1 MAVRWHKRYLPR
13 GLYGQAALI
22 VLGPALAF
30 LLVFSVV
37 LAQRHFE
44 AVTEQLSDA
53 MALELAHV
61 RSVVN
66 ASADRAE
73 GLDRVAALAQALEIR
88 LAFTE
93 PPAGGYGPARRNLND
108 ISGLTI
114 ISRLP
119 EALPGVRFIDLAGD
133 TQSVKVVMSTDHGD
147 LAAQFARRRIAPK
160 NPQKLLNPI
169 MLAGVL
175 LVAITYLFM
184 RRQLRPI
191 RQLAKAADA
200 FGKGQL
206 LPYRPQGAAE
216 VRAAGSAFLA
226 MRNRIERHIEQRTLM
241 LSGVSHD
248 LRTPL
253 TRMRLQLSMLE
264 PGPEIE
270 ALQRDIDEMRAMLDA
285 FLDFARLDMTEALAT
300 TDVVALA
307 RAVAADAVR
316 GGQAVEF
323 QSEQAEGSSPVAPVR
338 ALALRRA
345 LANLLANARRYAS
358 RCRMSVVAGPA
369 SLRFV
374 VEDDGPGI
382 PPERRE
388 EALRP
393 FTRLEAARN
402 QDRGSGVGL
411 GLAIAMDVA
420 RSHGGTLRLGESAD
434 LGGLRAEIVLAR

>member
-44 AVTEQLSDA
+44 AVSEQLSDA

-61 RSVVN
+61 RDLVAQSP
-66 ASADRAE
+66 
-73 GLDRVAALAQALEIR
+73 DRVEALARAAPLASALEIE
-88 LAFTE
+88 LAFVE
-93 PPAGGYGPARRNLND
+93 PPEGGYGPHRRHLHD

-114 ISRLP
+114 IGRLP

-133 TQSVKVVMSTDHGD
+133 TQRVTVVLSTDHGD

-169 MLAGVL
+169 MLAGML

-191 RQLAKAADA
+191 RRLAKAADA
-200 FGKGQL
+200 FGRGQS

-253 TRMRLQLSMLE
+253 TRMRLQLSMLD
-264 PGPEIE
+264 PAPEIE
-270 ALQRDIDEMRAMLDA
+270 AMQRDLDEMEAMLDA
-285 FLDFARLDMTEALAT
+285 FLDFARTDMTEALAR

-307 RAVAADAVR
+307 EGVVADAVR
-316 GGQAVEF
+316 AGQAVEF
-323 QSEQAEGSSPVAPVR
+323 RGEQTVGVSPVAPVR

-345 LANLLANARRYAS
+345 LANLVANARRYAS
-358 RCRMSVVAGPA
+358 RCRVSVALAPS
-369 SLRFV
+369 SLRFI

-388 EALRP
+388 EAMRP
-393 FTRLEAARN
+393 FTRLEASRN
-402 QDRGSGVGL
+402 QDRGGGVGL

-420 RSHGGTLRLGESAD
+420 RSHGGTLRLGESDD